1 MVIPGRIMTA
11 TTNATIATTTMKR
24 ESLILYQISR
34 IIDGIIR
41 VDVDG
46 ASNIVVV
53 VEVVGRVSQWRLVS
67 G

>member
-11 TTNATIATTTMKR
+11 TTNATITTTTMKR
-24 ESLILYQISR
+24 ESLILYQIRR

-53 VEVVGRVSQWRLVS
+53 EVVGCVSQWRLVS

>member
-11 TTNATIATTTMKR
+11 TIVTTTMKR